1 MSPKTAV
8 VPLERIERAILMVR
22 GQKVLLDRD
31 LASLY
36 GVETRALNQAVR
48 RNIDRFPA
56 DFMLKLSR
64 KEISSI
70 SQFVTSSASLKFS
83 KNVHA
88 FTEQGVAM
96 LSSVLNSPRAVKVN
110 IEIMRAFV
118 HLRQMLASN
127 ADLGRQLDELQK
139 KYDGQFKIVFEA
151 IRRLMS
157 RSEEAQE
164 KERREIG
171 YHTLRESD
179 EIIPAPRKLRRV
191 RY

>member
-1 MSPKTAV
+1 MSGRTAI
-8 VPLERIERAILMVR
+8 VPVERIERAILMVR

-36 GVETRALNQAVR
+36 GVETRVLNQAVR

-96 LSSVLNSPRAVKVN
+96 LSSVLNSPRAIRVN

-118 HLRQMLASN
+118 HLRQMLARN

-151 IRRLMS
+151 IRRLMTQS
-157 RSEEAQE
+157 GDKD

-179 EIIPAPRKLRRV
+179 EVVPMPRKFRRV